1 MKDGV
6 KLTGRK
12 LEGFL
17 SKLSELVDALPS
29 QETKSQLDRELDVL
43 IRFLQDFRSR
53 LKSLPTVEGRDGVSA
68 TIETLKDYVRV
79 AESDPVMSR
88 VLGLSSEKGW
98 QTKPS
103 QNLLTEHDRREAKA
117 ITEEL
122 KGLSHEEVE
131 RKLAEGKKYKIAM
144 LRQIGGELGLKF
156 PSKSTRLSMVE
167 KIAKKIDNLRGY
179 DSLRRGHDE
188 KS

>member
-1 MKDGV
+1 MKDSA
-6 KLTGRK
+6 KSTGRK

-53 LKSLPTVEGRDGVSA
+53 LKSLPTIDGRDGISS
-68 TIETLKDYVRV
+68 TIETLNDYVRV

-88 VLGLSSEKGW
+88 VLGLSLDRDGPKR
-98 QTKPS
+98 PS
-103 QNLLTEHDRREAKA
+103 QNLPTEHDRREAKA
-117 ITEEL
+117 LTEEL
-122 KGLSHEEVE
+122 KDLSHEEVE
-131 RKLAEGKKYKIAM
+131 RKLTEGKKYKIAM

-156 PSKSTRLSMVE
+156 PSKSTRPSMVE

-179 DSLRRGHDE
+179 DSLRHGHDE
-188 KS
+188 RL